1 MMKLLA
7 TLCACLMSSLLFSQQ
22 GQQEHES
29 IQHEDNIDR
38 YNLDYELVDYTF
50 VNGDSSI
57 LNELNITGTFHARLL
72 NEDLLLTDIEHNVK
86 ILLYSEVRMR
96 AARGLSVPDH
106 SQKLST
112 P

>member
-1 MMKLLA
+1 MF
-7 TLCACLMSSLLFSQQ
+7 CICFVSSSLMAQQ
-22 GQQEHES
+22 GQFENET
-29 IQHEDNIDR
+29 IQYEDNIQR

-57 LNELNITGTFHARLL
+57 LNELNITGTFHARRYDQ
-72 NEDLLLTDIEHNVK
+72 DLLLTDIEHNVK

-96 AARGLSVPDH
+96 NAKGLSVPDH

>member
-1 MMKLLA
+1 MR
-7 TLCACLMSSLLFSQQ
+7 TLPSMLCMCLVSSSLMAQQ
-22 GQQEHES
+22 GQFENET
-29 IQHEDNIDR
+29 IQYEDNIQR

-86 ILLYSEVRMR
+86 ILLYSETRMR
-96 AARGLSVPDH
+96 TARGLSVPDH